1 MIWLFLICLAA
12 LAGVLEW
19 KLAGWALKNLR
30 YAASCDMLLAEP
42 GQLVTFTSS
51 VENQGP
57 LPILYI
63 QVLERLP
70 AGAELQEDEVW
81 AAEHVYSRAKEVCV
95 KDRIYL
101 LPYRR
106 QVSRLRFSMP
116 QRGWYRLG
124 AATVSAGDFLG
135 MRESSRQEA
144 HSGELVVIPS
154 RCGAPDVLR
163 TLGGF
168 LGDISVRR
176 FILADPILTVGF
188 REYTGREPLKDI
200 SWTQSARSGQ
210 LFVKQYD
217 YTVDVTVTVLLNAEG
232 GNRAQLEQCYRLT
245 RTACEELE
253 ARGIPYAF
261 RTNGDL
267 IGPVDFISF
276 VSEGLGRRHLQTILY
291 GLGRANC
298 LCMSPLESLV
308 GKCMQS
314 RRPNEGF
321 LVVTPPLSP
330 GQRALVDRL
339 RSGGGTVCV
348 LTGEEDLS

>member
-1 MIWLFLICLAA
+1 MIWLFLICLAV

-19 KLAGWALKNLR
+19 KLAGWTLADLR
-30 YAASCDMLLAEP
+30 YAASCDTLLAEP
-42 GQLVTFTSS
+42 GQAVTFTST
-51 VENQGP
+51 VENQGL
-57 LPILYI
+57 LPVLYI
-63 QVLERLP
+63 QLVEYLP
-70 AGAELQEDEVW
+70 AGAELQEDEAW
-81 AAEHVYSRAKEVCV
+81 IAEHVYSRAKELCV
-95 KDRIYL
+95 KDRTYL
-101 LPYRR
+101 LPRR
-106 QVSRLRFSMP
+106 RRTSRLRFSMP

-124 AATVSAGDFLG
+124 GAVVSAGDFLG
-135 MRESSRQEA
+135 MRESSRQETPG
-144 HSGELVVIPS
+144 GELVVIPS

-200 SWTQSARSGQ
+200 SWTQTARSGRM
-210 LFVKQYD
+210 LVKQYD

-232 GNRAQLEQCYRLT
+232 GTHAQLEQCYRLT
-245 RTACEELE
+245 RTVCEELE

-267 IGPVDFISF
+267 IGPVDFVSF

-291 GLGRANC
+291 GLGRAHC
-298 LCMSPLESLV
+298 LCMSSLESLV
-308 GKCMQS
+308 EKCIRSQ
-314 RRPNEGF
+314 RPNEGF

-330 GQRALVDRL
+330 RQRALVDRL
-339 RSGGGTVCV
+339 RGGGTVCV
-348 LTGEEDLS
+348 LTGEEDLP